1 MNRIA
6 PWVRRSLWAAGLVA
20 GSAAAQLQA
29 PVITDVALAPPE
41 YRESVGAVL
50 MEDSMVMA
58 QRKKFPQRSTPAEVQ
73 AIGREV
79 IRKTMAEAQA
89 RGESVPNTRALGGSP
104 GLPTEAPPTRA
115 DKPR

>member
-6 PWVRRSLWAAGLVA
+6 SRVRGSLWAAGLVT
-20 GSAAAQLQA
+20 GSAFAQM

-50 MEDSMVMA
+50 LEDSMVLA
-58 QRKKFPQRSTPAEVQ
+58 QRKQFGQRSTPAEVQ

-79 IRKTMAEAQA
+79 IRKTMLEAQA
-89 RGESVPNTRALGGSP
+89 RGETGPNTRALGGP
-104 GLPTEAPPTRA
+104 PAAPTEAPPWRA

>member
-1 MNRIA
+1 MNRNA
-6 PWVRRSLWAAGLVA
+6 SWVRRSLWSAGLVA
-20 GSAAAQLQA
+20 GSALAQS

-41 YRESVGAVL
+41 YRESVGAVV
-50 MEDSMVMA
+50 MEDSMVLA

-89 RGESVPNTRALGGSP
+89 RGEPVPNTRALGGSP
-104 GLPTEAPPTRA
+104 GAPTEAPPTRA